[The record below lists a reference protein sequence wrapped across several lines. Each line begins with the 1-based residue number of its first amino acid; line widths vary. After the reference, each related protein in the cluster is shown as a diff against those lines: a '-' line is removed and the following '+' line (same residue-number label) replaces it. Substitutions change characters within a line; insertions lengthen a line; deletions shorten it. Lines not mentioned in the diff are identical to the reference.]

1 MKKLALFLP
10 FCFCAL
16 ISLQAQQTVKFAD
29 RDTCSLFLDLYQ
41 PEQFSHQENP
51 CIIFVFGGGFIEG
64 ERNKPEYISYAKELN
79 ERGYAVAC
87 IDYRLGLKG
96 ANMKGLNKISS
107 LEKAINMAVE
117 DLYSATAFLIQNA
130 KAYRI
135 DTSKIVLCGSS
146 AGAITV
152 LQANYVKANRMEL
165 SKMLPEQFKYAG
177 VLSFSG
183 AIFSHDGSIKFKE
196 VPAPMFIFHG
206 QNDRL
211 VTYKSIRFGK
221 LGFFGAN
228 PIIKRLEKLDL
239 PYCARRY
246 EGLGHEVATL
256 MRHEIDI
263 CDWFIKK
270 YVFEKQ
276 FLQIDQE
283 IYDAGI
289 KPLKWGKM
297 TTKDLYQ

>member
-1 MKKLALFLP
+1 MKRLSLLFLL
-10 FCFCAL
+10 CC
-16 ISLQAQQTVKFAD
+16 ISLMTMQAQQTVKFAD
-29 RDTCSLFLDLYQ
+29 RDTCSLYLDIYQ
-41 PEQFSHQENP
+41 PKSVATENP

-64 ERNKPEYISYAKELN
+64 ERNKPEYQKYAKLLN

-96 ANMKGLNKISS
+96 ANMKGFNKVTS

-130 KAYRI
+130 QNYHI
-135 DTSKIVLCGSS
+135 DTAKIILCGSS

-152 LQANYVKANRMEL
+152 LQANYELANRMEL
-165 SKMLPEQFKYAG
+165 SKVLPANFKYAG

-183 AIFSHDGSIKFKE
+183 AIFSRDGAIKFKE
-196 VPAPMFIFHG
+196 TPAPMFIFHG
-206 QNDRL
+206 KNDRL
-211 VTYKSIRFGK
+211 VTYKSIRFCN

-228 PIIKRLEKLDL
+228 PLIKRFEKLDL

-256 MRHEIDI
+256 MIHEIDI
-263 CDWFIKK
+263 CDWFIQK
-270 YVFEKQ
+270 YVNEKQ
-276 FLQIDQE
+276 FLQIDQQ
-283 IYDAGI
+283 IYDASI
-289 KPLKWGKM
+289 KQLDWGRMK
-297 TTKDLYQ
+297 TGELYK